1 MIPGFRS
8 DSGQAFPVYV
18 AAVAGLL
25 FLAFVYFVVGQA
37 ATTRNG
43 AQTAADAAAL
53 AAAQDAREQ
62 LHEGWLDV
70 ILDPAQWERF
80 LDAEDYTE
88 SSACQQAAAFAA
100 RNGANLAGDECAR
113 LAGSREGFSVTVKTT
128 GTVGR
133 SLVPGTESLHATASA
148 KAVIEPKCSFVPPE
162 PPATESPAPE
172 EPEPDPGPTEPDEEP
187 EPEPEPITRLTCDE
201 VTWTIDP
208 DDPKLPSAT
217 DLFTVRLTGD
227 DE

>member
-1 MIPGFRS
+1 MPRVRS

-18 AAVAGLL
+18 ASIAGLL
-25 FLAFVYFVVGQA
+25 FLAFVYFAVGQA

-53 AAAQDAREQ
+53 AAAQDARRQ
-62 LHEGWLDV
+62 LRDGWLDV

-80 LDAEDYTE
+80 IEAEDYTE
-88 SSACQQAAAFAA
+88 SSACQQAAVFAA
-100 RNGANLAGDECAR
+100 RNGADLAGEECAR
-113 LAGSREGFSVTVKTT
+113 LADGRKGFGVTVKTT

-133 SLVPGTESLHATASA
+133 SLVPGTESMHATASA

-162 PPATESPAPE
+162 PPASEPPIPE
-172 EPEPDPGPTEPDEEP
+172 DPEPDPGPTDPDEEP
-187 EPEPEPITRLTCDE
+187 EPEPITELTCDD

-208 DDPKLPSAT
+208 DDPKLPSAA